1 MDKCKEYEATVRDYV
16 AMANDN
22 SQLQTAY
29 QQGTASLDHNSL
41 KKQKFTGRGRRNRS
55 NSGSRELQTSEQAKW
70 NKMQGCGFERHTT
83 TDGSNVTSPQ
93 VNMWILQD
101 SWTL

>member
-1 MDKCKEYEATVRDYV
+1 MMNKCKEYEATVRDNI
-16 AMANDN
+16 AMVNDN

-55 NSGSRELQTSEQAKW
+55 NFGSRECRPQNKPNETNARDVYLSVIQLQMDPVQPSSQHVDSAK
-70 NKMQGCGFERHTT
+70 
-83 TDGSNVTSPQ
+83 
-93 VNMWILQD
+93 
-101 SWTL
+101 